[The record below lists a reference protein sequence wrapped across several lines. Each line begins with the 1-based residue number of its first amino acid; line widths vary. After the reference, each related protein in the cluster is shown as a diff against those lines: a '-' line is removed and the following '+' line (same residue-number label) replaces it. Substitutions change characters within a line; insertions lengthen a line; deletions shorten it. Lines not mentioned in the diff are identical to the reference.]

1 MNLKNRIA
9 LRPPVK
15 KLIVFTGWIAGLI
28 LAGVLLWAFTQPA
41 RHGILLNSVNRIL
54 SSRGEEARLETPLPS
69 WGMPGRAV
77 QAGTWFA
84 TTTPGVWAVI
94 FTVPSGGI
102 LSPILAFFSPDD
114 GTAAS
119 FIPLSVHGEAV
130 FRRLPPGQLR
140 VYALRLEKSYATLRR
155 AWEGKNE

>member
-1 MNLKNRIA
+1 MKNHIA

-15 KLIVFTGWIAGLI
+15 GLIVFAGWIAGLI

-41 RHGILLNSVNRIL
+41 RHGMLLNSVNRIL
-54 SSRGEEARLETPLPS
+54 GTRGEETRLETPLPS

-77 QAGTWFA
+77 QAGTWFI
-84 TTTPGVWAVI
+84 TTNPGVWAVI
-94 FTVPSGGI
+94 FTIPSGGI
-102 LSPILAFFSPDD
+102 STPVLAFFSTD
-114 GTAAS
+114 GAAGS

-130 FRRLPPGQLR
+130 FRRLPPGHLR
-140 VYALRLEKSYATLRR
+140 VYIRRLEKSYAVLRR

>member
-15 KLIVFTGWIAGLI
+15 ELIVFTGWIAGLI
-28 LAGVLLWAFTQPA
+28 LAGVLLWAFTQPV

-54 SSRGEEARLETPLPS
+54 GSRGEETRLETPLPS

-77 QAGTWFA
+77 QAGTWFI
-84 TTTPGVWAVI
+84 TTDPGVRAVI
-94 FTVPSGGI
+94 FTIPSGGI
-102 LSPILAFFSPDD
+102 FTPVLAFFSAD
-114 GTAAS
+114 GAAGS

-130 FRRLPPGQLR
+130 FRRLPPGYLR
-140 VYALRLEKSYATLRR
+140 VYTRRLEKSYAVLRR